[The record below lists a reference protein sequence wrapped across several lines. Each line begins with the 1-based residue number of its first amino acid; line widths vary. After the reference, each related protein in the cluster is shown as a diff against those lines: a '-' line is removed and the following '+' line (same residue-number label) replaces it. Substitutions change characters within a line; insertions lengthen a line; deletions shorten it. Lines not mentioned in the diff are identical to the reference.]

1 MPKFPWTARPDV
13 SPAEDASLAALLAG
27 DEPPADAGAGL
38 LRPVADVLAALTASP
53 GGGELTGLAAAQDE
67 FRRHVPAQARQSHH
81 WRPASLVS
89 RLGLRLGT
97 ATAVVVVGLGGAA
110 AAGYAGALPSSWQQ
124 FAHATI
130 GAPERGTGHGARA
143 ATSSARSTPRPD
155 SLRPAHQPHSG
166 GPTARHASRHHTRPA
181 RQARVPAVWP
191 FLHSW
196 PPITPAADRW
206 PLPPRP
212 TPAEPAATPTPAE
225 PVTTPTPAEP
235 VATAEASPSPS
246 NT

>member
-1 MPKFPWTARPDV
+1 MPKFPWTARPDA

-38 LRPVADVLAALTASP
+38 WPAADVLAALTASP
-53 GGGELTGLAAAQDE
+53 GGGELTGLAAAQAE
-67 FRRHVPAQARQSHH
+67 FRRHVGVRAQARRSHR

-110 AAGYAGALPSSWQQ
+110 AAGYAGALPACWQQ

-130 GAPERGTGHGARA
+130 GAPERGPGHGARV
-143 ATSSARSTPRPD
+143 ATSSARSAPRP
-155 SLRPAHQPHSG
+155 SSPHPTHQPHSER
-166 GPTARHASRHHTRPA
+166 PPARHASRHHIRAP
-181 RQARVPAVWP
+181 RHARVPVVWP
-191 FLHSW
+191 FLHRGW
-196 PPITPAADRW
+196 PPVTPAAGQW
-206 PLPPRP
+206 PLPSRPAPTEPVP
-212 TPAEPAATPTPAE
+212 TPEPT
-225 PVTTPTPAEP
+225 EP
-235 VATAEASPSPS
+235 VATPDAGPS

>member
-1 MPKFPWTARPDV
+1 MPKFPWTARPDA
-13 SPAEDASLAALLAG
+13 SPAEDASLGGLLAG
-27 DEPPADAGAGL
+27 DEALADGGAG

-53 GGGELTGLAAAQDE
+53 GRDELTGLAAAQAE
-67 FRRHVPAQARQSHH
+67 FRRHVVPAQARRSRR

-110 AAGYAGALPSSWQQ
+110 AAGYADALPACWQQ

-143 ATSSARSTPRPD
+143 ATSSARSAPRPD
-155 SLRPAHQPHSG
+155 SPRAHQPHSE
-166 GPTARHASRHHTRPA
+166 GPPARHASRHHTRSSRHARLPA
-181 RQARVPAVWP
+181 GWP
-191 FLHSW
+191 FLHRGW
-196 PPITPAADRW
+196 PPPTPAVGRW
-206 PLPPRP
+206 PLPARPVPAAPVP
-212 TPAEPAATPTPAE
+212 TPEPTAPVPTPE
-225 PVTTPTPAEP
+225 PTEP
-235 VATAEASPSPS
+235 VATPDASPS

>member
-1 MPKFPWTARPDV
+1 MPKFPWTARPDA

-38 LRPVADVLAALTASP
+38 WPAADVLAALTASP
-53 GGGELTGLAAAQDE
+53 GGGELTGLAAAQAE
-67 FRRHVPAQARQSHH
+67 FRRHVGVPAQARRSHR

-110 AAGYAGALPSSWQQ
+110 AAGYAGALPACWQQ

-130 GAPERGTGHGARA
+130 GAPERGPGHGARA
-143 ATSSARSTPRPD
+143 ATSSARSAPRP
-155 SLRPAHQPHSG
+155 SSPHPTHQPHSER
-166 GPTARHASRHHTRPA
+166 PPARHASRHHTRAP
-181 RQARVPAVWP
+181 RHARVPAVFP
-191 FLHSW
+191 FLHRGW
-196 PPITPAADRW
+196 PSPTPAVGRW
-206 PLPPRP
+206 PLQPR
-212 TPAEPAATPTPAE
+212 PTPAE
-225 PVTTPTPAEP
+225 PVTTPEPTEP
-235 VATAEASPSPS
+235 VATPDSSPGPS

>member
-1 MPKFPWTARPDV
+1 MPKFPWTARPDA
-13 SPAEDASLAALLAG
+13 SPAEDASLGALLAG
-27 DEPPADAGAGL
+27 DEPSADAGAG

-53 GGGELTGLAAAQDE
+53 GGDELTGLAGAQAE
-67 FRRHVPAQARQSHH
+67 FRRHVVSAQVRQSHR

-110 AAGYAGALPSSWQQ
+110 AAGYAGALPSCWQQ

-143 ATSSARSTPRPD
+143 ATSSARSAPRPN
-155 SLRPAHQPHSG
+155 SAHLVHQPHSV
-166 GPTARHASRHHTRPA
+166 GPLARHASRHHTRPSRHA
-181 RQARVPAVWP
+181 PLPAVWP
-191 FLHSW
+191 PFLHRAW
-196 PPITPAADRW
+196 PTPTPAVGRW
-206 PLPPRP
+206 PLPARP
-212 TPAEPAATPTPAE
+212 APAE
-225 PVTTPTPAEP
+225 PVTTPEPTEP
-235 VATAEASPSPS
+235 VATPEASPS